1 MGIRSLIPGGNVVEP
16 STKILADAPSASCP
30 ICGEPV
36 DASQTAVAVIRDDG
50 TPGLVHPACYPRF
63 SAQQRSQGNLRYADS
78 PLGDRGGPPQASG
91 SPEP

>member
-1 MGIRSLIPGGNVVEP
+1 MVDHLIPNGTVVE
-16 STKILADAPSASCP
+16 SSSKNLADSPSALCP

-36 DASQTAVAVIRDDG
+36 DASQTAVAVVRGDG
-50 TPGLVHPACYPRF
+50 SPGLVHPACYPQF

-78 PLGDRGGPPQASG
+78 PLRGLDSPSQVSG